1 MVDLKA
7 KPFFLNDEQIA
18 WVEDTIASMSLEEK
32 VGQLFIYLS
41 VTKDPDEAK
50 RICETYHIGGL
61 RWQNATAE
69 ESWEKINA
77 FQSASKIPLL
87 VAANVE
93 SGTDKMA
100 KSGSMIALPPA
111 AGAAPTDEVAYQLG
125 RIGGIEAKSVG
136 CNWTFA
142 PISDILFN
150 WRNTI
155 VNNRAFGNDPDK
167 ILACCR
173 AYMRGMKESDIA
185 CCTKHFPG
193 DGVEER
199 DQHLVMGCND
209 LSVEEWDAS
218 FGRVYRELIDDG
230 IESVMVGHIC
240 MPAYSR
246 KLRPGIKDEE
256 IMPATL
262 APELLQD
269 LLRGQLGFNGLVL
282 TDASHMVGMT
292 CMAPRSEQVPG
303 AIAAGCDMYLMF
315 NGEPIEDFTYMMN
328 GVKDG
333 RISEERLSDALHRIL
348 GLKAKQ
354 GLRHFS
360 MPEKSGVSVIGCDA
374 HRKEIEKCADLSVTL
389 VKDTQNLLPVDPVR
403 QKRVRLYYFRSPNAM
418 TFFDEDKSKQLV
430 IEELE
435 RAGFEVDA
443 PDDFYEATAKH
454 PNDPAV
460 ALKFFHAEPAEEFKK
475 KFDLVMVFVSMAGYA
490 QENVV
495 RLRYSTAHSNEMP
508 WYVKEVPTLCV
519 SLNYTTHLF
528 DLPMMKTYINAY
540 APSREYIHAAVEK
553 IIGRSAFQG
562 TANDLVWCDRWDT
575 RI

>member
-7 KPFFLNDEQIA
+7 KPFYLNDEQIA
-18 WVEDTIASMSLEEK
+18 WVEDTIASMTLEEK

-41 VTKDPDEAK
+41 VVNDPAEAK

-69 ESWEKINA
+69 QSYDKIRA
-77 FQSASKIPLL
+77 FQDASRIPLL
-87 VAANVE
+87 VAANIE

-100 KSGSMIALPPA
+100 KSGTVIAPPPA
-111 AGAAPTDEVAYQLG
+111 AGAARTDEVAYELG
-125 RIGGIEAKSVG
+125 RIGGIEAASIG

-155 VNNRAFGNDPDK
+155 VNNRAFGNDVDK
-167 ILACCR
+167 IISCSK
-173 AYMRGMKESDIA
+173 AYMRGMKEAGLA

-209 LSVEEWDAS
+209 LSIEDWDAS
-218 FGRVYRELIDDG
+218 FGKVYAELIEEG
-230 IESVMVGHIC
+230 VESMMIGHIC
-240 MPAYSR
+240 MPAYQ
-246 KLRPGIKDEE
+246 KKFNPALTDAD

-262 APELLQD
+262 SPELLQN
-269 LLRGQLGFNGLVL
+269 LLRDQLGFNGLIL

-292 CMAPRSEQVPG
+292 CAAPRSEQVPG

-315 NGEPIEDFTYMMN
+315 NGEPIEDFTYMLN

-354 GLRHFS
+354 NLHHFQ
-360 MPEKSGVSVIGCDA
+360 MPDKAGIDVIGCDA
-374 HRKEIEKCADLSVTL
+374 HKSVIAHLADESVTL
-389 VKDTQNLLPVDPVR
+389 VKDTQKLLPVNPEEK
-403 QKRVRLYYFRSPNAM
+403 KRVRLYYLWSPSGT
-418 TFFDEDKSKQLV
+418 TFGEPDKSKATV
-430 IEELE
+430 IDELTK
-435 RAGFEVDA
+435 AGFEVDA
-443 PDDFYEATAKH
+443 PEDFYEASARH
-454 PNDPAV
+454 PGDPSV

-475 KFDLVMVFVSMAGYA
+475 KFDLVMVVVNMVGYA

-508 WYVKEVPTLCV
+508 WYVREVPTLCV

-540 APSREYIHAAVEK
+540 ASSREYIHAAVEK
-553 IIGRSAFQG
+553 ITGRSEFKG
-562 TANDLVWCDRWDT
+562 SFNDLVWCDRWDT
-575 RI
+575 RL

>member
-18 WVEDTIASMSLEEK
+18 WVEGTISSMTLEEI

-41 VTKDPDEAK
+41 VSPDPAEPK

-69 ESWEKINA
+69 QSWEKINA
-77 FQSASKIPLL
+77 FQQASKIPLL

-93 SGTDKMA
+93 GGTDKMA
-100 KSGSMIALPPA
+100 KSGTVIAPPPA
-111 AGAAPTDEVAYQLG
+111 AGAAQTDAVAYELG

-155 VNNRAFGNDPDK
+155 VNNRAFGNDPDN
-167 ILACCR
+167 ILACCK

-199 DQHLVMGCND
+199 DQHLIMGCND
-209 LSVEEWDAS
+209 LSIEEWDAS
-218 FGRVYRELIDDG
+218 FGRIYKELIDEG
-230 IESVMVGHIC
+230 IESMMIGHIC
-240 MPAYSR
+240 MPAYQKKYNPS
-246 KLRPGIKDEE
+246 LTDAD

-262 APELLQD
+262 SPELLQN
-269 LLRGQLGFNGLVL
+269 LLREQLGFNGLIL

-292 CMAPRSEQVPG
+292 CAAPRSEQVPG

-315 NGEPIEDFTYMMN
+315 NGEPVEDFTYMLN

-354 GLRHFS
+354 GLHHFA
-360 MPEKSGVSVIGCDA
+360 MPAKEGISVIGCEEHLTA
-374 HRKEIEKCADLSVTL
+374 IRKCADESVTL
-389 VKDTQNLLPVDPVR
+389 VKDTQNLLPVNPSER
-403 QKRVRLYYFRSPNAM
+403 KRVRLYYLRSPNAM
-418 TFFDEDKSKQLV
+418 TFGDPDKSKQIV

-435 RAGFEVDA
+435 RVGFTVDA

-454 PNDPAV
+454 PDDPSV

-475 KFDLVMVFVSMAGYA
+475 KFDLVMVFVNMVGYA

-540 APSREYIHAAVEK
+540 ASSREYIRAAVEK
-553 IIGRSAFQG
+553 ITGKSDFKG
-562 TANDLVWCDRWDT
+562 TANDLVWCERWDT